1 MKTPKIDI
9 SKLLTQINSFGED
22 AKRSAVSITNVTA
35 DDIVTDAKQN
45 LTNHKTVNYGQLR
58 LSIAKTEA
66 TIQVNRSLI
75 FSNAPYSAY
84 VEFGTGTKVQIPAGF
99 ESLAAKYRGKGGG
112 TFDQL
117 LENIKDWCRR
127 KGIDE
132 KLAYPIAVS
141 IVRTGIKPQPYFIP
155 AYLQNIP
162 IYEKRLVKTL
172 EREAKKY
179 NAKK

>member
-1 MKTPKIDI
+1 MKTPKINI
-9 SKLLTQINSFGED
+9 SKLLTQINSFGYD
-22 AKRSAVSITNVTA
+22 AKRSAVSITNITA

-66 TIQVNRSLI
+66 TMQVNRSLI

-84 VEFGTGTKVQIPAGF
+84 VEFGTGTKVKIPAGF
-99 ESLAAKYRGKGGG
+99 ESLAAQFRGKGGG

-117 LENIKDWCRR
+117 LDNIKDWCRR

-141 IVRTGIKPQPYFIP
+141 IVKTGIKPQPYFIP
-155 AYLQNIP
+155 AYLQNVP
-162 IYEKRLVKTL
+162 IYEKKLTTAL
-172 EREAKKY
+172 AREVKKY